1 MPELQYLPGLILT
14 VLFAI
19 GAHRANEALLRNQIR
34 WVAVIWVLTYLFD
47 AIVLSSLDQ
56 I

>member
-14 VLFAI
+14 VLFAL
-19 GAHRANEALLRNQIR
+19 GAHRASESLLRNQMR
-34 WVAVIWVLTYLFD
+34 WIAVIWVLTYLLD
-47 AIVLSSLDQ
+47 AIVLRALDQ